1 MGLAAV
7 AGGVVGILYFPL
19 HSLAYFASEGGSE
32 GVVKWADS
40 GRDLL
45 GPLLEWDSAD
55 TVYRT
60 YGKVYLVVVLAF
72 LLGLVALRGRRAGEA
87 EGLERWSF
95 RVALAGYAL
104 LVVGAVVE
112 YWTPYLDF
120 GFLAFTGPGVLLG
133 LIGSTLLGITLLRRD
148 AAPRAGAWLLALS
161 IPLVFGLT
169 ALIGHLSAGLVPLDL
184 AWIVLG
190 WWLWSE
196 TPVGSPRRPASS
208 ASR

>member
-1 MGLAAV
+1 M
-7 AGGVVGILYFPL
+7 GILYFPV

-32 GVVKWADS
+32 GVVNWADA
-40 GRDLL
+40 GRELL
-45 GPLLEWDSAD
+45 GPLLDWSSAD

-60 YGKVYLVVVLAF
+60 YGKVYLVVVLGF
-72 LLGLVALRGRRAGEA
+72 GLGLIALRGRRAGEA
-87 EGLERWSF
+87 DGLQRWSF

-120 GFLAFTGPGVLLG
+120 GFLAFTGPGVLLA
-133 LIGSTLLGITLLRRD
+133 LVGSTLLGITLLRGD
-148 AAPRAGAWLLALS
+148 AARRAGAWLLTVS
-161 IPLVFGLT
+161 MPLGFGLT
-169 ALIGHLSAGLVPLDL
+169 ALLGHLSAGLVSLEL

-196 TPVGSPRRPASS
+196 TPVGCLRRPARW
-208 ASR
+208 ANR